1 MIRKK
6 RVKNMRKRSDV
17 WGIINIYNIII
28 VILGIGFYFLLPI
41 LLNYAPGS
49 YNSYFETQIDSGMN
63 YCVQFFLAI
72 LAVIIIVDTF
82 VWFQFKEIKSLE
94 EITSDDNTRDKECK
108 IKAKCFRLPFRL
120 YLYEITI
127 IPVIVAIVLWVTK
140 TEIGLIIKTT
150 LIIFLFA
157 TVLSI
162 SAYVFTRNKMKQL
175 FNRINNFEIC
185 GGKSNISLASK
196 IFLQIFPLFLVI
208 SIFLSF
214 LGYVR
219 LINEKGLMRFEEYTV
234 RLNESLNHSIA
245 TEKELFESANK
256 IVRINPNDEMFIIRN
271 NEVLYNEGSELSGF
285 FIKYATILGEEY
297 NGHLYD
303 YYGSDIQGTAKY
315 IMIENNNYIVGV
327 KYNLVSQEMILVFV
341 CGTIFMLLLTIFV
354 LVFLS
359 KDLSDDIGEVGMYLY
374 KLSNQD
380 SIDYDK
386 KLPVTSN
393 DEIGELV
400 ISFNKILD
408 LEKNNI
414 ETMSRNQEIL
424 VEQERLSSLGQLI
437 GGIAH
442 NLKTPIMSISGAL
455 EGVEDLIKEY
465 DESIDDSQVTKEDH
479 HQIAG
484 EMKEWISKI
493 RPYLSYMTEVIDAVK
508 GQAVS
513 MNASTVGE
521 FSAEELIARTQ
532 ILMKNEL
539 KRRHCNLNLD
549 LNISE
554 KTQIKGEISAIVQ
567 VMDNLIINAMDAY
580 GEKGG
585 NIDIKVR
592 EDEDKVYI
600 EVADLA
606 GGISSSV
613 KDKLF
618 KEMITSKGKN
628 GTGLGLYMCYST
640 IKGKFDGDMW
650 FESKEGVGTTFH
662 ITLNKLKI
670 S

>member
-1 MIRKK
+1 MKK
-6 RVKNMRKRSDV
+6 KNTTWS
-17 WGIINIYNIII
+17 IINIYNIVII
-28 VILGIGFYFLLPI
+28 VLGAVFCFLIPK
-41 LLNYAPGS
+41 LLNYGPEVI
-49 YNSYFETQIDSGMN
+49 NSYFESQIDAGFN
-63 YCVQFFLAI
+63 YYVQYIAVMVFII
-72 LAVIIIVDTF
+72 LLVDIF
-82 VWFQFKEIKSLE
+82 VWWQFRDIAVLKELMKKKDEESLKRA
-94 EITSDDNTRDKECK
+94 TK
-108 IKAKCFRLPFRL
+108 IKTKCFRLPYRL
-120 YLYEITI
+120 YFYEILI
-127 IPVIVAIVLWVTK
+127 IPLAIALVLIATK
-140 TEIGLIIKTT
+140 TEMSLVIK
-150 LIIFLFA
+150 ISFIVFLFA
-157 TVLSI
+157 TLMSI
-162 SAYVFTRNKMKQL
+162 VAYVFTKRKIKKLLLDVGNLETCEKKYKVNL
-175 FNRINNFEIC
+175 EN
-185 GGKSNISLASK
+185 K
-196 IFLQIFPLFLVI
+196 IFLQIFPLLLVTAV
-208 SIFLSF
+208 F
-214 LGYVR
+214 LGFVGYAK
-219 LINEKGLMRFEEYTV
+219 LTGEKGNMRYEEYSI
-234 RLNESLNHSIA
+234 RLNELKDDVTSEEELISSLKKVKKISETDTTFVIKNG
-245 TEKELFESANK
+245 KE
-256 IVRINPNDEMFIIRN
+256 IYND
-271 NEVLYNEGSELSGF
+271 GAELSDF
-285 FIKYATILGEEY
+285 FIKYAKLVGEKY
-297 NGHLYD
+297 GGHLYD
-303 YYGSDIQGTAKY
+303 YYATDAQGTAIY
-315 IMIENNNYIVGV
+315 INIGGDNYIAGMRYNLESYETVVIYAFSAMFVLLLSVGV
-327 KYNLVSQEMILVFV
+327 LIYF
-341 CGTIFMLLLTIFV
+341 
-354 LVFLS
+354 S
-359 KDLSDDIGEVGMYLY
+359 KDISDDIGKVGNYLY
-374 KLSNQD
+374 KLSGQG
-380 SIDYDK
+380 SIDYEE
-386 KLPVTSN
+386 KLVVTTN
-393 DEIGELV
+393 DEIGDL
-400 ISFNKILD
+400 INSFNKILD

-592 EDEDKVYI
+592 EDEERVYI

-606 GGISSSV
+606 GGISDSV

-662 ITLNKLKI
+662 ITLNKLKV

>member
-1 MIRKK
+1 MKK
-6 RVKNMRKRSDV
+6 KSDALD
-17 WGIINIYNIII
+17 IINVYNIII
-28 VILGIGFYFLLPI
+28 IVLGTVFYFLLPT
-41 LLNYAPGS
+41 LLNFAPGS
-49 YNSYFETQIDSGMN
+49 YNSYFETQIDAGMN
-63 YCVQFFLAI
+63 YVVQFALAI
-72 LAVIIIVDTF
+72 FAVIVIVDIF
-82 VWFQFKEIKSLE
+82 VWFQFKEIKGLD
-94 EITSDDNTRDKECK
+94 EITENRDKIVR
-108 IKAKCFRLPFRL
+108 IKTKCFRLPFRL

-127 IPVIVAIVLWVTK
+127 IPVIIAAVLWITK
-140 TEIGLIIKTT
+140 TEIGLIVKITV
-150 LIIFLFA
+150 LIFLFA

-162 SAYVFTRNKMKQL
+162 CAYIFTKNKMKKL
-175 FNRINNFEIC
+175 FSRINNFEIC
-185 GGKSNISLASK
+185 GGKSNLNLSTK
-196 IFLQIFPLFLVI
+196 TFLQIFPLFLVI
-208 SIFLSF
+208 AVFLAF
-214 LGYVR
+214 LGYAR
-219 LINEKGLMRFEEYTV
+219 LVYEKGIIRFEETKTKLSENIPTV
-234 RLNESLNHSIA
+234 LES
-245 TEKELFESANK
+245 EKELIDSINK
-256 IVRINPNDEMFIIRN
+256 ISFSNIENEIFIIKNDEVMF
-271 NEVLYNEGSELSGF
+271 YEGSPLSSF
-285 FIKYATILGEEY
+285 FVKYATVLGKEY
-297 NGHLYD
+297 DGHLYD
-303 YYGSDIQGTAKY
+303 YYGSDIQGTAIY
-315 IMIENNNYIVGV
+315 REIEGANYIVGV
-327 KYNLVSQEMILVFV
+327 KYNLASSEIILILVESIV
-341 CGTIFMLLLTIFV
+341 FMLILSAFV
-354 LVFLS
+354 LVFLC
-359 KDLSDDIGEVGMYLY
+359 KDIADDISMVGNYLF
-374 KLSNQD
+374 KLSEQS
-380 SIDYDK
+380 SIDYNK

-400 ISFNKILD
+400 IAFNKILN

-414 ETMSRNQEIL
+414 ETMTRNQEIL

-455 EGVEDLIKEY
+455 EGIEDLIKEY
-465 DESIDDSQVTKEDH
+465 DESIEDNQVTKEDH

-484 EMKEWISKI
+484 EMAEWITKI

-554 KTQIKGEISAIVQ
+554 NTHIKGEISAIVQ

-580 GEKGG
+580 GENGG

-592 EDEDKVYI
+592 EDSEKIYI

-606 GGISSSV
+606 GGIAETV

-662 ITLNKLKI
+662 IVLNKIKV

>member
-1 MIRKK
+1 MKK
-6 RVKNMRKRSDV
+6 KNTTWS
-17 WGIINIYNIII
+17 IINIYNIVII
-28 VILGIGFYFLLPI
+28 GLGAVFCFLIPK
-41 LLNYAPGS
+41 LLNYGPEVI
-49 YNSYFETQIDSGMN
+49 NSYFESQIDAGFN
-63 YCVQFFLAI
+63 YYVQYIAVMVFII
-72 LAVIIIVDTF
+72 LLVDIF
-82 VWFQFKEIKSLE
+82 VWWQFSDIAVLKELMKNKDEESLKRA
-94 EITSDDNTRDKECK
+94 TK
-108 IKAKCFRLPFRL
+108 IKTKCFRLPYRL
-120 YLYEITI
+120 YFYEILI
-127 IPVIVAIVLWVTK
+127 IPLAIALVLIATK
-140 TEIGLIIKTT
+140 TEMSLVIK
-150 LIIFLFA
+150 ISFIVFLFA
-157 TVLSI
+157 TLMSI
-162 SAYVFTRNKMKQL
+162 VAYVFTKRKIKKLLLDVGNLETCEKKYKGNL
-175 FNRINNFEIC
+175 EN
-185 GGKSNISLASK
+185 K
-196 IFLQIFPLFLVI
+196 IFLQIFPLLLVTAV
-208 SIFLSF
+208 F
-214 LGYVR
+214 LGFVGYAK
-219 LINEKGLMRFEEYTV
+219 LTGEKGNMRYEEYSI
-234 RLNESLNHSIA
+234 RLNELKDDVTSEEELISSLKKVKKISETDTTFVIKNG
-245 TEKELFESANK
+245 KE
-256 IVRINPNDEMFIIRN
+256 IYND
-271 NEVLYNEGSELSGF
+271 GAELSDF
-285 FIKYATILGEEY
+285 FIKYAKLVGEKY
-297 NGHLYD
+297 GGHLYD
-303 YYGSDIQGTAKY
+303 YYATDAQGTAIY
-315 IMIENNNYIVGV
+315 INIGGDNYIAGMRYNLESYETVVIYAFSAMFVLLLSVGV
-327 KYNLVSQEMILVFV
+327 LIYF
-341 CGTIFMLLLTIFV
+341 
-354 LVFLS
+354 S
-359 KDLSDDIGEVGMYLY
+359 KDISDDIGKVGNYLY
-374 KLSNQD
+374 KLSGQG
-380 SIDYDK
+380 SIDYEE
-386 KLPVTSN
+386 KLVVTTN
-393 DEIGELV
+393 DEIGDL
-400 ISFNKILD
+400 INSFNKILD

-662 ITLNKLKI
+662 ITLNKLKV

>member
-1 MIRKK
+1 MKTRKCL
-6 RVKNMRKRSDV
+6 RK
-17 WGIINIYNIII
+17 III
-28 VILGIGFYFLLPI
+28 YQLIIDTAMSVLSYFLVPILMNYADWSVEYNFVEEYAGISYFSQAIFMYIPYIIMPIIFILIYLRSLWLKDCMNADEIKKERIGEKLQRTPYIVYAIKIIWLPI
-41 LLNYAPGS
+41 MVASILFMSKTPLLVTFKLTLVLSA
-49 YNSYFETQIDSGMN
+49 
-63 YCVQFFLAI
+63 FFLLDA
-72 LAVIIIVDTF
+72 
-82 VWFQFKEIKSLE
+82 
-94 EITSDDNTRDKECK
+94 
-108 IKAKCFRLPFRL
+108 
-120 YLYEITI
+120 
-127 IPVIVAIVLWVTK
+127 AIVLVLIK
-140 TEIGLIIKTT
+140 NLFNEMLIKIGLTYLVGRKISIK
-150 LIIFLFA
+150 
-157 TVLSI
+157 
-162 SAYVFTRNKMKQL
+162 
-175 FNRINNFEIC
+175 
-185 GGKSNISLASK
+185 KSM
-196 IFLQIFPLFLVI
+196 FLQIVSMLIASFTFI
-208 SIFLSF
+208 SILGYSRILEEVGASIYDRIDLLLDQYFEETPLQSSINDELIGLKYF
-214 LGYVR
+214 LG
-219 LINEKGLMRFEEYTV
+219 EEEYTYFAIDSNGKV
-234 RLNESLNHSIA
+234 FTLDD
-245 TEKELFESANK
+245 KELGEYPLIHTKKMIELKDELHDNRIFDVSKEYQGVIKEVRMSDGEYIFGVFYSVIPTTTVKYFFYSIFSLIILNI
-256 IVRINPNDEMFIIRN
+256 IV
-271 NEVLYNEGSELSGF
+271 VLYYSSNMSKSITEVTSTMESVVSGS
-285 FIKYATILGEEY
+285 K
-297 NGHLYD
+297 
-303 YYGSDIQGTAKY
+303 
-315 IMIENNNYIVGV
+315 V
-327 KYNLVSQEMILVFV
+327 
-341 CGTIFMLLLTIFV
+341 
-354 LVFLS
+354 
-359 KDLSDDIGEVGMYLY
+359 
-374 KLSNQD
+374 
-380 SIDYDK
+380 DYDK

-400 ISFNKILD
+400 IAFNKILD

-592 EDEDKVYI
+592 EDEDTVYI

-606 GGISSSV
+606 GGIADSV

-662 ITLNKLKI
+662 ITLNKLKN
-670 S
+670 